1 MKRPVTASGQDLVI
15 QANYYASLANSS
27 WLTHVATCTVIE
39 HTPPQE
45 PECLVLFSPRSCEMS
60 RTLLSAAAAALLIAC
75 LHRPCAAEPLVP
87 ARAPH
92 DPIATPT
99 PWIDLGR
106 SPIAHT
112 SDDNQPRNHKV
123 AAALTLGGVYAAFTT
138 WTYFAWYRK
147 HKPLSEYKWGG
158 DGWFGERTYA
168 GGADKL
174 GHAWATMSLA
184 RAGTELLH
192 QWGGYSKLS
201 STLVS
206 TALSELLFFGVEV
219 KDGFYYTFSYADAAF
234 NTAGAL
240 TALALSLSPRLDELF
255 DYRVEYWPSYEYRRQ
270 FQGGNV
276 NIAEDYSGETY
287 LLAFHLGGVRTL
299 RDSRWGGWTR
309 FVDLAVGYG
318 TRGYK
323 PDPPNRE
330 VEPDYVHRQELS
342 IGVSLNVQG
351 LSNWLFDGR
360 SRAAKKI
367 GHGLFE
373 VFNVGYVP
381 AKQWTKVADGPVMP
395 GGA

>member
-1 MKRPVTASGQDLVI
+1 M
-15 QANYYASLANSS
+15 
-27 WLTHVATCTVIE
+27 
-39 HTPPQE
+39 
-45 PECLVLFSPRSCEMS
+45 VLFSPRSCEKS
-60 RTLLSAAAAALLIAC
+60 RTLLSAALATLLIAC
-75 LHRPCAAEPLVP
+75 LHRPVAAEPTTP
-87 ARAPH
+87 PGTHH
-92 DPIATPT
+92 DPIAAPT

-106 SPIAHT
+106 SPIA
-112 SDDNQPRNHKV
+112 SVSEDEPPRDHKL

-192 QWGGYSKLS
+192 QWGGYSRLS
-201 STLVS
+201 STVVS
-206 TALSELLFFGVEV
+206 TALSELLFLGVEV
-219 KDGFYYTFSYADAAF
+219 KDGFYYTFSYADAVF

-240 TALALSLSPRLDELF
+240 AAAALSLSPRLDELF
-255 DYRVEYWPSYEYRRQ
+255 DFRVEYWPSYEYRRQ
-270 FQGGNV
+270 FRGGNV

-287 LLAFHLGGVRTL
+287 LFAFHLGGLRTL

-323 PDPPNRE
+323 PDQPDD
-330 VEPDYVHRQELS
+330 EPDYLHRQELS

-351 LSNWLFDGR
+351 LSDWLFERR
-360 SRAAKKI
+360 SPAARKI

-373 VFNVGYVP
+373 VFNLGYLP
-381 AKQWTKVADGPVMP
+381 AMQWTNVANGPVMP
-395 GGA
+395 GGG